1 MCPGYT
7 RFYSFKGKIAAV
19 CFLPEVTVLLLCIWR
34 SFSGEFIFQKYAA
47 AAGVFLQIC
56 VYFSF
61 SHSSAFVVA
70 GEGQTHRTVV
80 ANCNFLIPL
89 IELVSNIYIFSLVT
103 RSARRLSWIWIADG
117 GNDIGFARLLLLCS
131 SAQITEG
138 HFMYRL
144 SPRGPVLQHSLGSAL
159 PRCCCHGSQS
169 SQVARVIFRCCLKAS
184 RGASQSTVS
193 PSHQDSEMGSKP
205 KLAQVK
211 MYPTFVFFCSGAPSA
226 L

>member
-1 MCPGYT
+1 M
-7 RFYSFKGKIAAV
+7 
-19 CFLPEVTVLLLCIWR
+19 
-34 SFSGEFIFQKYAA
+34 
-47 AAGVFLQIC
+47 
-56 VYFSF
+56 
-61 SHSSAFVVA
+61 VA

-80 ANCNFLIPL
+80 YNCNFLIPL

-103 RSARRLSWIWIADG
+103 RSAHHLSWIGIANG

-144 SPRGPVLQHSLGSAL
+144 SPRGAVLLSVQHSLDSAL
-159 PRCCCHGSQS
+159 LRCCCHGSQS
-169 SQVARVIFRCCLKAS
+169 SQVARVIFGFCLKAS
-184 RGASQSTVS
+184 RGASKSTVS

-205 KLAQVK
+205 KRAQVK

-226 L
+226 LWNTERHGISFTVFNMILFPLCENKI